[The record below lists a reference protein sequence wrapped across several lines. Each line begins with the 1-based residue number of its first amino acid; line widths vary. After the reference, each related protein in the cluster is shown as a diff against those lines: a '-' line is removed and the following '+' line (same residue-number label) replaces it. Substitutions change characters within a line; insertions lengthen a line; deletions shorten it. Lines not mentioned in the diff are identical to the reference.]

1 MPIGTTLGL
10 GMGALGAY
18 GSYRGASGAADD
30 LADAIE
36 KQNEIM
42 ERNMR
47 MQERARDESM
57 SLLSSPT
64 DRMQSAFDMGDSA
77 VDSMQMEQSRMMPGI
92 RGGFDT
98 LSDTAQGEFL
108 HAEDNPYLQS
118 HIEAAQRPVQQ
129 QYEENIRPQLS
140 SQAIQQG
147 AFGGAR
153 EGLTQAQAGRDHQQQ
168 LGDIS
173 TQMSAQNYQQE
184 RSNQLSAAQSLPQM
198 AQQTQQIQ
206 QAPAQ
211 MNLQMGEMDQQ
222 RRNQKAQ
229 AAQMTPQQQVPSLQ
243 QTEAGASMM
252 APDPVEQGMQG
263 LMGGMQLGG
272 MMGDS
277 IQGAFNLG
285 GSGSMGSAANNGA
298 QTASN
303 TNSSVHPQTNRRGFG
318 SIRDQRI
325 YASQNP
331 GG

>member
-147 AFGGAR
+147 AFGG
-153 EGLTQAQAGRDHQQQ
+153 D
-168 LGDIS
+168 
-173 TQMSAQNYQQE
+173 
-184 RSNQLSAAQSLPQM
+184 
-198 AQQTQQIQ
+198 
-206 QAPAQ
+206 
-211 MNLQMGEMDQQ
+211 
-222 RRNQKAQ
+222 
-229 AAQMTPQQQVPSLQ
+229 
-243 QTEAGASMM
+243 
-252 APDPVEQGMQG
+252 
-263 LMGGMQLGG
+263 
-272 MMGDS
+272 
-277 IQGAFNLG
+277 
-285 GSGSMGSAANNGA
+285 
-298 QTASN
+298 
-303 TNSSVHPQTNRRGFG
+303 
-318 SIRDQRI
+318 
-325 YASQNP
+325 
-331 GG
+331 